1 MFVIKPRARWAA
13 VGAVLAAAGMGA
25 AAPACADVATASSDT
40 SSPGQ
45 NGEAQASATSLEE
58 IVVTARRR
66 EEDVQSVP
74 ITVAVLSATQ
84 LNEENVTTANDL
96 ARVSPGLSIMNTA
109 ANHEATTFSIRGQG
123 STFGS
128 GPGVIPYFDDVPNF
142 SGASAT
148 SGGAPPIFDL
158 QNIQVLKG
166 PQGTLFGR
174 NTTGGAVLFTPQ
186 MPTDQTEG
194 YVDTRL
200 GNYARRD
207 LEFAIGGSIVDD
219 KLMFR
224 ISGQSLNR
232 DGYTKYLTDGS
243 MLDNEDSQAI
253 RAILTFKPVDSLQNT
268 TLFQATGYH
277 THGDGAIFTKY
288 STDPAVNFLGA
299 ALAPQLA
306 QQLAEQQQLGIR
318 VALGDFPLHQD
329 KIDTL
334 GGINTTQW
342 DINQIFGL
350 KNIVSYLKTTT
361 ARDWDLDGTDLP
373 ILGVL
378 NPTALNYQNT
388 EELQGQL
395 HDGPVS
401 AQAGYYFERLH
412 APFQYGFAEV
422 LGILDTTVAS
432 AQSSHNTSQGIY
444 AQGDWKVIPALNL
457 TAGARYT
464 RDDFTQDPTG
474 TTLGNGTTLPPI
486 SDTAAF
492 VFTPGLER
500 KFHALTWNIAADYAV
515 DPDLNVYAHAS
526 KGYKQGGFNGT
537 APPAYQQYQPEYVID
552 YELGIKGRGE
562 IGGWQVRYDI
572 DGFYDDYTN
581 IQRDQNIIYDDQAL
595 TVIENAAAG
604 YITGAELQVTI
615 VPVSFFELTA
625 SDTYLN
631 AKYRHYFDPTGGDIS
646 ASRFPNTPTD
656 QLMLTPLVI
665 VPIPSNLGALTVQSN
680 IYYQSSFATD
690 AFNVANGNPIVDLDV
705 PGANLPG
712 YTLVNFRIDWKKVY
726 GSSFSAGL
734 YVLNAF
740 NRIYATG
747 TDNQLNSLIS
757 TETTLYGPPRFYG
770 VELRYEFGH

>member
-1 MFVIKPRARWAA
+1 MRIKTSFLFT
-13 VGAVLAAAGMGA
+13 GATVLLLAAGA
-25 AAPACADVATASSDT
+25 QLGHAQSATPQDS
-40 SSPGQ
+40 
-45 NGEAQASATSLEE
+45 EAQSSETSLQEV
-58 IVVTARRR
+58 VVTARRR
-66 EEDVQSVP
+66 EENVQSVP
-74 ITVAVLSATQ
+74 ITVVVLNATQ

-96 ARVSPGLSIMNTA
+96 ARVSPGLTIMNTA
-109 ANHEATTFSIRGQG
+109 ANHEAITYSIRGQG

-128 GPGVIPYFDDVPNF
+128 GPGVIPYFADVANF
-142 SGASAT
+142 T
-148 SGGAPPIFDL
+148 TGGQPIFDVA
-158 QNIQVLKG
+158 NVQVLKG

-186 MPTDQTEG
+186 SPTDQTEG
-194 YVDTRL
+194 YVDARF
-200 GNYARRD
+200 GNYAQRD
-207 LEFAIGGSIVDD
+207 VEFAIGGPIVDD

-224 ISGQSLNR
+224 VSGQSLNR
-232 DGYTKYLTDGS
+232 DGYTRYLSDGS

-253 RAILTFKPVDSLQNT
+253 RAILTFKPVEGLQNT
-268 TLFQATGYH
+268 TLVQYTGYH
-277 THGDGAIFTKY
+277 TNGDGAIFTRY

-306 QQLAEQQQLGIR
+306 QQLAEQQQLGVR
-318 VALGDFPLHQD
+318 VALGDFPFHQD
-329 KIDTL
+329 KTDAV

-342 DINQIFGL
+342 DINPIFGL
-350 KNIVSYLKTTT
+350 KNILSYLKTTT
-361 ARDWDLDGTDLP
+361 ERDWDLDGTNLP

-378 NPTALNYQNT
+378 NPTALSYQTT

-395 HDGPVS
+395 HDGPVT

-412 APFQYGFAEV
+412 SPFQYGFVEV
-422 LGILDTTVAS
+422 LGVLDTTVAT
-432 AQSSHNTSQGIY
+432 AESSHNTSKGIY

-464 RDDFTQDPTG
+464 NDDFTQDPTG

-486 SDTAAF
+486 SDTGAF
-492 VFTPGLER
+492 AFTPGLER
-500 KFHALTWNIAADYAV
+500 RFHALTWNGAADYEV
-515 DPDLNVYAHAS
+515 DPNLNVYGHVS

-537 APPAYQQYQPEYVID
+537 APPVYQQYEPEFVID
-552 YELGIKGRGE
+552 YELGLKGRGE
-562 IGGWQVRYDI
+562 IGGWQMRYDI
-572 DGFYDDYTN
+572 DGFYDKYTN
-581 IQRDQNIIYDDQAL
+581 IQRDQNIIYNDQAL

-604 YITGAELQVTI
+604 YITGAELQLTI
-615 VPVSFFELTA
+615 VPASFFELTA
-625 SDTYLN
+625 AYTYLR
-631 AKYRHYFDPTGGDIS
+631 ASYQHYFDPEGGDIS

-656 QLMLTPLVI
+656 QMTLTPLVI
-665 VPIPSNLGALTVQSN
+665 VPIPSSLGALTVQSS

-690 AFNVANGNPIVDLDV
+690 AFNVPNGNPTVDLNV

-712 YTLVNFRIDWKKVY
+712 YTLVNFRIDWKKIY

-740 NRIYATG
+740 NRTYATG

-757 TETTLYGPPRFYG
+757 TQTTLYGPPRFYG